1 MSLDKRLY
9 PLEEA
14 RFLKEIEPLIQQ
26 SYIWKGRPP
35 KVSHYNVFC
44 AVLYVLRTGI
54 AWRDLPKEFGHWHTI
69 YTRFSRWIEKGLWW
83 KILYILQSQRKIS
96 LSVVILDS
104 STFKVHRHG
113 GGLKGGFKAKAN
125 PLRALPPSST
135 S

>member
-9 PLEEA
+9 PLEDT

-54 AWRDLPKEFGHWHTI
+54 AWRDLPKEFGNWHTI
-69 YTRFSRWIEKGLWW
+69 YTRFSRWSEKGLWW
-83 KILYILQSQRKIS
+83 KILYTLQSQRKMT
-96 LSVVILDS
+96 LDVVMLDS
-104 STFKVHRHG
+104 TTFKVHRHG
-113 GGLKGGFKAKAN
+113 GG
-125 PLRALPPSST
+125 
-135 S
+135 

>member
-1 MSLDKRLY
+1 MVLDKRLY

-14 RFLKEIEPLIQQ
+14 RFVEEIEPLIQQ

-54 AWRDLPKEFGHWHTI
+54 AWRDLPKEFGNWHTI
-69 YTRFSRWIEKGLWW
+69 YTRFSRWSEKGLWW
-83 KILYILQSQRKIS
+83 KILYALQSQRKIS
-96 LSVVILDS
+96 LSVVMLDS
-104 STFKVHRHG
+104 TTFKVHRHG

-125 PLRALPPSST
+125 PLQG
-135 S
+135 